1 MLVFLGLLLV
11 DFFFLQKPICQ
22 KQKFRSIL
30 IAKKKLIFNDFS
42 SSKLVMNQKQTIRYA
57 NTTSLQS
64 PNPLAP
70 LHKSLYIVG
79 RGVLTPLFYE
89 HPPPLLY
96 CLTPSLPVFK
106 FCPTAPLPCHLQ
118 HPFPLSFLL
127 SCFFGWM
134 CDHATFELLFYLIW
148 IYTCRVLVP

>member
-96 CLTPSLPVFK
+96 CLPPPSPFSNFVQLPHSPVTSNTHSH
-106 FCPTAPLPCHLQ
+106 CPFYCPASLAECVIMPHLNCY
-118 HPFPLSFLL
+118 F
-127 SCFFGWM
+127 
-134 CDHATFELLFYLIW
+134 T
-148 IYTCRVLVP
+148 